1 MSAVCQTSSDL
12 KYELHTSEELHG
24 GPTKNPAQAKVSSL
38 ERQMPG
44 CPLDEITKIPAPE
57 PRQISIE
64 TDWYH
69 VLGCIYYRT
78 TGKYLPITK
87 GQFSITSHGHGIVE
101 YENCPTQKASTHCEI
116 TLMRSLT
123 YVHKRSPTGI
133 GVSTACWP
141 LCFEF
146 IRAVNENRATYS
158 QTLWKVRRSHGSVC
172 NWSLEEDEDKSMLT
186 GTAAV

>member
-1 MSAVCQTSSDL
+1 MSSH
-12 KYELHTSEELHG
+12 K
-24 GPTKNPAQAKVSSL
+24 TKNEFLSKNLPPWQHTHMLSVITISGYLIKTL
-38 ERQMPG
+38 
-44 CPLDEITKIPAPE
+44 PLLHPLIQSIQKTAEYFRGATKLYNAITNSQPVRKRYSNHEITKIPAPE

-123 YVHKRSPTGI
+123 YVHKRPPTGI

-146 IRAVNENRATYS
+146 
-158 QTLWKVRRSHGSVC
+158 
-172 NWSLEEDEDKSMLT
+172 
-186 GTAAV
+186 